1 MKTSETF
8 KTVIENYL
16 REKANNDVDFAL
28 AFEKTSKS
36 IDNCINYIISEV
48 KKTGLC
54 AFADNEIFDMA
65 ILYYNDDTICIP
77 KEIKCKVTVN
87 QSDKIDL
94 FSKPITNNDTTL
106 QKNPVITTTKPTQTT
121 LTLFDL

>member
-16 REKANNDVDFAL
+16 KKKATNDIAFAL
-28 AFEKTSKS
+28 AFKKTSKS

-65 ILYYNDDTICIP
+65 IQYYNDDSIGIP
-77 KEIKCKVTVN
+77 TEIKCKVTVN

-94 FSKPITNNDTTL
+94 FTAQSTSNDTTE
-106 QKNPVITTTKPTQTT
+106 QKSPVTATPKPTQTT